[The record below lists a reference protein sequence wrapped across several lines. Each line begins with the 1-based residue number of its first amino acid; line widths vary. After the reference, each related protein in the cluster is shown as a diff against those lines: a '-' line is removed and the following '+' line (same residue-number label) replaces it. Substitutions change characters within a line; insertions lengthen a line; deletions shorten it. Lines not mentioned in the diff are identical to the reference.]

1 MPFFIFTNTFKVM
14 APKKYYFFTGE
25 AVLLTSFSGIVAA
38 DLARILPLIFKVI
51 GEVLALEYT

>member
-1 MPFFIFTNTFKVM
+1 M